1 MRNNRKIVRAVA
13 LASSVVIAGGSLTG
27 CKESKKVQGNTY
39 TYKYSDS
46 DNQYVLGTTGGS
58 TSVKGKTGK
67 IYISSDNAAT
77 LNEVCFQGWLYK
89 NASGT
94 AKVKNDSIEI
104 RLCKNFK
111 TASYATVVGPLPKTD
126 KEIYV
131 PIDIG
136 MDVNVRYT
144 KTK

>member
-1 MRNNRKIVRAVA
+1 MRNSKKIVRAVA

-27 CKESKKVQGNTY
+27 CKETKKVQGNTY
-39 TYKYSDS
+39 TYKYNDS
-46 DNQYVLGTTGGS
+46 DNKYVLGTTGGS
-58 TSVKGKTGK
+58 ASVKGKTGK

-77 LNEVCFQGWLYK
+77 LKEVCFQGFLYK
-89 NASGT
+89 NSSGT
-94 AKVKNDSIEI
+94 AKVKNDNIEI
-104 RLCKNFK
+104 HLCKNFK

-126 KEIYV
+126 KEIFV

-136 MDVNVRYT
+136 MDVNVKYT

>member
-1 MRNNRKIVRAVA
+1 MRNSRKIVRAVA

-39 TYKYSDS
+39 TYKYNDS
-46 DNQYVLGTTGGS
+46 DNKYVLGTTGGS

-67 IYISSDNAAT
+67 IFISSDNAAKLT
-77 LNEVCFQGWLYK
+77 DVCIQGFLYK
-89 NASGT
+89 NNSGT
-94 AKVKNDSIEI
+94 AKVQNDSIEI

-111 TASYATVVGPLPKTD
+111 TASYATIIGPLPKTD

-136 MDVNVRYT
+136 MDVNVKYT